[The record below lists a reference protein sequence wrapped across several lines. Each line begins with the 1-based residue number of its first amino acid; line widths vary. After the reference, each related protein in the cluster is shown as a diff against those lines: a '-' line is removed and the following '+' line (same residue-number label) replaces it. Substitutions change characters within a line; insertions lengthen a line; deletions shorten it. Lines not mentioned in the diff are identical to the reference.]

1 MEFLLNPLNIIVGR
15 LVALQRLAMNY
26 TLAAKLPTI
35 AAILKKNREFL
46 GLIPF
51 FLVCTTKHSEI
62 TT

>member
-35 AAILKKNREFL
+35 AAILKKIANF
-46 GLIPF
+46 
-51 FLVCTTKHSEI
+51 SA
-62 TT
+62 

>member
-15 LVALQRLAMNY
+15 LVALQRLVMNY

-35 AAILKKNREFL
+35 AAILKKKNREFL

-51 FLVCTTKHSEI
+51 FLVNST
-62 TT
+62 